1 MYNTDFH
8 VKYHDI
14 EAALLVNFQKMME
27 KKIAIASGTYVEV
40 PKVKKTKKVL
50 KYVEQCATCVN
61 CATCS
66 KNRSN
71 TSKHNKDKG
80 NATINEAFLCKEIT
94 AAAAS
99 IISAPIIVEPII
111 TAPIIVEPIIVT
123 GKEKKDKKEKKETKK
138 AKKIREDAEALAKAA
153 QAEAEN
159 KLLEDE
165 KKLLE
170 EKADEKKLLED
181 EYYSDSDDSDDE
193 DLEYTLEDVQI
204 ICDKLYRD
212 ELLSVFN
219 VSSTEDER
227 MDAGLKASIERL
239 IDNKDFRDFMDDV
252 KIQLIDFEN
261 FVGNPAE
268 MENMKRNS
276 EYLIFITM
284 FSQKLFYLTHICLC
298 QLFTVNEIDPELL
311 LKVKEKILYLFKS

>member
-1 MYNTDFH
+1 MYNTDFQ

-14 EAALLVNFQKMME
+14 EIALLANLQTMME

-40 PKVKKTKKVL
+40 PKVKKAKKAKKEDIHDNTASV
-50 KYVEQCATCVN
+50 VEQCAS
-61 CATCS
+61 CAACTKCS
-66 KNRSN
+66 KKG
-71 TSKHNKDKG
+71 SKDEQKG
-80 NATINEAFLCKEIT
+80 NPTINAAFLCQEVT
-94 AAAAS
+94 
-99 IISAPIIVEPII
+99 PILVVEPLEPVLKGKK
-111 TAPIIVEPIIVT
+111 AP
-123 GKEKKDKKEKKETKK
+123 KEKKEKKETKK
-138 AKKIREDAEALAKAA
+138 AKKLRE
-153 QAEAEN
+153 EAEE
-159 KLLEDE
+159 KEKERLQLLEIEE
-165 KKLLE
+165 KEKEKERLRLLE
-170 EKADEKKLLED
+170 EVVPVEE
-181 EYYSDSDDSDDE
+181 ECVEDDSDDE

-219 VSSTEDER
+219 VESTEDEQ
-227 MDAGLKASIERL
+227 MDAGIKASIERL
-239 IDNKDFRDFMDDV
+239 IDNKDFRDFLDDV
-252 KIQLIDFEN
+252 KNQLIDFEN

-311 LKVKEKILYLFKS
+311 LKIKDKILYLFKS

>member
-99 IISAPIIVEPII
+99 IISAPIIVEPI
-111 TAPIIVEPIIVT
+111 VVT
-123 GKEKKDKKEKKETKK
+123 GNEKKEKEKKEKKETKK

-153 QAEAEN
+153 AEK

-170 EKADEKKLLED
+170 EKAKAEKKLLED

-252 KIQLIDFEN
+252 KLQLIDFEN

>member
-99 IISAPIIVEPII
+99 IISAPIIVEPI
-111 TAPIIVEPIIVT
+111 VVT
-123 GKEKKDKKEKKETKK
+123 GKEKKENKEKKETKK

-153 QAEAEN
+153 AEK

-170 EKADEKKLLED
+170 EKAKAEKKLLED

-252 KIQLIDFEN
+252 KLQLIDFEN

>member
-1 MYNTDFH
+1 MYNTDFQ

-27 KKIAIASGTYVEV
+27 KRIAIETGTYIEV
-40 PKVKKTKKVL
+40 PKIKKNRRRNRKSYL
-50 KYVEQCATCVN
+50 EQCATCVD

-71 TSKHNKDKG
+71 TSKNKDTG
-80 NATINEAFLCKEIT
+80 DSTINEAFLCVEV
-94 AAAAS
+94 
-99 IISAPIIVEPII
+99 APIIVP
-111 TAPIIVEPIIVT
+111 TIVPTIVPLVPVIE
-123 GKEKKDKKEKKETKK
+123 GKVKKEKKETKK
-138 AKKIREDAEALAKAA
+138 AKKLREDSEAIAVAAAEAAEAAEKKLLDEAAALAKAK
-153 QAEAEN
+153 AEAE
-159 KLLEDE
+159 E
-165 KKLLE
+165 
-170 EKADEKKLLED
+170 
-181 EYYSDSDDSDDE
+181 SDSDSDDE

-219 VSSTEDER
+219 VSSTEDEK
-227 MDAGLKASIERL
+227 MDTGIKASIERL
-239 IDNKDFRDFMDDV
+239 IDNKDFRDFMDDI
-252 KIQLIDFEN
+252 KIQLIDFEH

-311 LKVKEKILYLFKS
+311 LKIKEKILYIFKS

>member
-1 MYNTDFH
+1 MYNTDFQ

-14 EAALLVNFQKMME
+14 EVALLVNFQKMME
-27 KKIAIASGTYVEV
+27 KKIAIESGTYIEV
-40 PKVKKTKKVL
+40 PKVKKAKSKNRES
-50 KYVEQCATCVN
+50 YVEQCATCVN
-61 CATCS
+61 CSTCS
-66 KNRSN
+66 KNRSK
-71 TSKHNKDKG
+71 TSKINKDKG
-80 NATINEAFLCKEIT
+80 NATINEAFLCLEVVP
-94 AAAAS
+94 S
-99 IISAPIIVEPII
+99 IPSIPSIPVI
-111 TAPIIVEPIIVT
+111 T
-123 GKEKKDKKEKKETKK
+123 GKVKKEKKETKK
-138 AKKIREDAEALAKAA
+138 AKKLREDAEAEAIAVAVAAKAA
-153 QAEAEN
+153 
-159 KLLEDE
+159 E
-165 KKLLE
+165 KKLIDDAAV
-170 EKADEKKLLED
+170 KAAEAAEAVAED
-181 EYYSDSDDSDDE
+181 SDSDSDDE

-219 VSSTEDER
+219 VTSTEDEK
-227 MDAGLKASIERL
+227 MDTGIKASIERL
-239 IDNKDFRDFMDDV
+239 IDNKDFRDFMEDV

-311 LKVKEKILYLFKS
+311 LKIKEKILYIFKS

>member
-1 MYNTDFH
+1 MYNTDFQ

-14 EAALLVNFQKMME
+14 EVTLLVNLQKMME
-27 KKIAIASGTYVEV
+27 KKIAIESGTYIEV
-40 PKVKKTKKVL
+40 PKVKKVKSKQS
-50 KYVEQCATCVN
+50 YVEQCATCVN
-61 CATCS
+61 CSTCS

-71 TSKHNKDKG
+71 TSKINKDKG
-80 NATINEAFLCKEIT
+80 NSTINEAFLCVEVTPIVVPVPVPVPV
-94 AAAAS
+94 
-99 IISAPIIVEPII
+99 PIIE
-111 TAPIIVEPIIVT
+111 
-123 GKEKKDKKEKKETKK
+123 GKVKKEKKEKKETKK
-138 AKKIREDAEALAKAA
+138 AKKLREDAEAIALAEAA
-153 QAEAEN
+153 ALAEVVAAEN
-159 KLLEDE
+159 KLLEASAAE
-165 KKLLE
+165 
-170 EKADEKKLLED
+170 AAED
-181 EYYSDSDDSDDE
+181 SDSDDE
-193 DLEYTLEDVQI
+193 ELEYTLEDVQI

-219 VSSTEDER
+219 VTSTEDEK
-227 MDAGLKASIERL
+227 MDTGIKASIERL
-239 IDNKDFRDFMDDV
+239 IDNKDFRDFMEDV

-311 LKVKEKILYLFKS
+311 FRIKEKILYIFKS

>member
-1 MYNTDFH
+1 MYNTDFQ

-14 EAALLVNFQKMME
+14 EAALLVNLQKMME
-27 KKIAIASGTYVEV
+27 KKIAIETGTYVEV
-40 PKVKKTKKVL
+40 PKVKRIKNRNRNRKSYL
-50 KYVEQCATCVN
+50 EQCATCAD

-66 KNRSN
+66 KNRNN
-71 TSKHNKDKG
+71 TSKTGNYNNNKG
-80 NATINEAFLCKEIT
+80 NATINEAFLCVEVAPT
-94 AAAAS
+94 V
-99 IISAPIIVEPII
+99 APIIAPPI
-111 TAPIIVEPIIVT
+111 APTIE
-123 GKEKKDKKEKKETKK
+123 GKVKKEKKETKK
-138 AKKIREDAEALAKAA
+138 AKKIREDAEAAAALVVAEAKAK
-153 QAEAEN
+153 AEAE
-159 KLLEDE
+159 
-165 KKLLE
+165 
-170 EKADEKKLLED
+170 AAEKKLLED
-181 EYYSDSDDSDDE
+181 AAAEAEAAAAVEYSDSDSDEE

-219 VSSTEDER
+219 VSSTEDEK
-227 MDAGLKASIERL
+227 MDTGIKASIERL
-239 IDNKDFRDFMDDV
+239 IDNKDFRDFMEDV
-252 KIQLIDFEN
+252 KIQLINFEN

-311 LKVKEKILYLFKS
+311 SKIKEKILYIFKS

>member
-40 PKVKKTKKVL
+40 PKVKKVKKVL

-99 IISAPIIVEPII
+99 IIDAPIIVEPIVI
-111 TAPIIVEPIIVT
+111 T
-123 GKEKKDKKEKKETKK
+123 GKEKKEKKEKKETKK

-153 QAEAEN
+153 AEVQAQAEAEAAKN
-159 KLLEDE
+159 KLLEAE

-170 EKADEKKLLED
+170 AKAED

-268 MENMKRNS
+268 MEKMK
-276 EYLIFITM
+276 
-284 FSQKLFYLTHICLC
+284 
-298 QLFTVNEIDPELL
+298 
-311 LKVKEKILYLFKS
+311 

>member
-1 MYNTDFH
+1 MYNTGFQ

-14 EAALLVNFQKMME
+14 EAALLVNLQKMME
-27 KKIAIASGTYVEV
+27 KRIAIETGTYIEV
-40 PKVKKTKKVL
+40 PKVKKIRYKNRKSYL
-50 KYVEQCATCVN
+50 EQCATCVD

-71 TSKHNKDKG
+71 TNKNKDTG
-80 NATINEAFLCKEIT
+80 DATINEAFLCVEVAPTVVPLTVI
-94 AAAAS
+94 AATIAVVPV
-99 IISAPIIVEPII
+99 IE
-111 TAPIIVEPIIVT
+111 
-123 GKEKKDKKEKKETKK
+123 GKVKKEKKETKK
-138 AKKIREDAEALAKAA
+138 AKKLREDAEAIAAAAEALAAVKAA
-153 QAEAEN
+153 
-159 KLLEDE
+159 E
-165 KKLLE
+165 KKLLDDTLLKSE
-170 EKADEKKLLED
+170 AEAAAKAVAKTVIED
-181 EYYSDSDDSDDE
+181 SDSDSDDE

-219 VSSTEDER
+219 VSSTDDEK
-227 MDAGLKASIERL
+227 MDTGIKASIERL
-239 IDNKDFRDFMDDV
+239 IDNKDFRDFMEDV
-252 KIQLIDFEN
+252 KIQLIDFEH

-311 LKVKEKILYLFKS
+311 LRIKEKILYIFKS

>member
-99 IISAPIIVEPII
+99 IIDAPIIVEPIVI
-111 TAPIIVEPIIVT
+111 T
-123 GKEKKDKKEKKETKK
+123 GKEKKEKKEKKETKK

-153 QAEAEN
+153 AQAAAEAEA
-159 KLLEDE
+159 EAAE

-170 EKADEKKLLED
+170 AKAKAED

-311 LKVKEKILYLFKS
+311 LKVKEKILYIYKS

>member
-40 PKVKKTKKVL
+40 PKVKKVKKVL

-99 IISAPIIVEPII
+99 IIDAPIIVEPIVI
-111 TAPIIVEPIIVT
+111 T
-123 GKEKKDKKEKKETKK
+123 GKEKKEKKEKKETKK
-138 AKKIREDAEALAKAA
+138 AKKIREDAEALTKVQA
-153 QAEAEN
+153 QAEAEAEAAKK
-159 KLLEDE
+159 KLLEAE

-170 EKADEKKLLED
+170 AKAED